1 MFMNLSICLVMFY
14 YIVFENYILYMYIN
28 FVIVYFEFLSRG
40 FIKGRLVVRIK
51 FCLFGLNI

>member
-40 FIKGRLVVRIK
+40 FIKGWLVV
-51 FCLFGLNI
+51 